1 MAARPTIHTS
11 AIIGPGVELGV
22 DVTVGPAAV
31 ILGPA
36 VIGDRAWIG
45 PGVILGTPPEV
56 STLVQNRA
64 WDGDLDH
71 RGIDIGDDVVIREHS
86 TVHQGTM
93 RTTRVGARSW
103 LLNASY
109 VAHDCLVGEGVV
121 LSSGTRLGGH
131 VEVGD
136 HANLGMNS
144 AVHQRRI
151 VGAGAMI
158 GMSTPVNRDVPPFTK
173 AYGNPARVRGVNDYA
188 LRKLGVEAVAI
199 DVARGAILEG
209 DVTALLATPAGDAVR
224 AWAERREG
232 GALSMMGFAR

>member
-1 MAARPTIHTS
+1 MAARPTIHAS

-22 DVTVGPAAV
+22 GVTVGPAAV

-36 VIGDRAWIG
+36 VIGDRVWIG

-56 STLVQNRA
+56 STLPQNNA
-64 WDGDLDH
+64 WDGELDH
-71 RGIDIGDDVVIREHS
+71 RGIDIGEDVVIREHS
-86 TVHQGTM
+86 TIHQGSV

-103 LLNASY
+103 VLNSSY
-109 VAHDCLVGEGVV
+109 IAHDCLVGEDVV

-151 VGAGAMI
+151 VGAGAMV
-158 GMSTPVNRDVPPFTK
+158 GMGTPVNRDVPPFTK
-173 AYGNPARVRGVNDYA
+173 AYGNPARVRAVNDYA
-188 LRKLGVEAVAI
+188 LRKLGVEEAVI
-199 DVARGAILEG
+199 DVARSRLLGG
-209 DVTALLATPAGDAVR
+209 DVVSLLTTAAGNSVR
-224 AWAERREG
+224 VWAERRES
-232 GALSMMGFAR
+232 GALSMMGCAA